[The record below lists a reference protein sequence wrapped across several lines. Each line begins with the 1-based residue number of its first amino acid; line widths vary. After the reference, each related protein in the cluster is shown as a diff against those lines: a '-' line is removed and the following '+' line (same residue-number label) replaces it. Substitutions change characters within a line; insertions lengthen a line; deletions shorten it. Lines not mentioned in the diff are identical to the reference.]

1 MTKIRLDIE
10 YDCAGFA
17 GWAKQPGQPT
27 IEGALEAALKQIF
40 QEPVRLSVAGRTDA
54 GVHARGQVASFTV
67 RKSQVDSGKIRRS
80 LNRMLPG
87 AIAVTSA
94 SQAAPEFDARR
105 SARSRT
111 YSYTVLN
118 RTWPDVFQRH
128 YVYFYPGR
136 LDLQALNRAAAQA
149 LGRHD
154 FTAFTPTSG
163 ERAYFQREVARS
175 SWRRDGDLLIYT
187 VTSDSFL
194 HNMVRVLV
202 GTMLEIGR
210 GYRRPE
216 TFPALL
222 AGAGRPDAGVTA
234 PACGLCLEEV
244 EYWEHP
250 AG

>member
-10 YDCAGFA
+10 YDGAGFA
-17 GWAKQPGQPT
+17 GWARQPGQPT
-27 IEGALEAALKQIF
+27 IEGALSAALKQIF

-54 GVHARGQVASFTV
+54 GVHARGQVASFAV
-67 RKSQVDSGKIRRS
+67 RRPRVDPGKIRRS
-80 LNRMLPG
+80 LNQMLPG
-87 AIAVTSA
+87 AIAVTRA
-94 SQAAPEFDARR
+94 SRAAPEFDGRR
-105 SARSRT
+105 SACSRT

-118 RTWPDVFQRH
+118 RSWPDVFRRR
-128 YVYFYPGR
+128 YVYFYPGS
-136 LDLQALNRAAAQA
+136 LDLDLLQRAASQA

-163 ERAYFQREVARS
+163 ERGYFQRELTRS
-175 SWRRDGDLLIYT
+175 GWRRDGDLLIYT
-187 VTSDSFL
+187 VTSGSFL

-210 GYRRPE
+210 DYRRLE

-234 PACGLCLEEV
+234 PASGLCLEEV
-244 EYWEHP
+244 EY
-250 AG
+250 